1 VLQPKDASGKIILDR
16 VDLHDT
22 WEVRSVTDGMVS
34 TMCGKKKAL
43 DVDAEEKEVFA
54 PACV

>member
-1 VLQPKDASGKIILDR
+1 MIHGRYVLLQMAWCLLCVER
-16 VDLHDT
+16 
-22 WEVRSVTDGMVS
+22 
-34 TMCGKKKAL
+34 KKAL